1 MRPRKGCYSGVASGF
16 VRTIFFAVVVALF
29 VCSVMIL
36 TGQRGALNRGGFRPS
51 KPTSSRTFPAG
62 TPQAHRVDKSP
73 LTPPADNGAP
83 VGQDTPRSDKGGESV
98 SPSNPDQTKPDD
110 LPKADLGTEVSHG
123 DRHSSK
129 IALTFD
135 AGADARPAQSIL
147 ETLSRYNI
155 HCTFFLT
162 GEWIE
167 RNPKLTQQI
176 ALAGHE
182 IGNHTYS
189 HRRLTGLTDREIA
202 YEAEKTEQLVL
213 QLTGHSTKPLL
224 RVPYGA
230 RDKRVLASLGQNGY
244 QSIYWDVD
252 SWDSVKTDITSDEI
266 KQRVLSKIQNGSI
279 VLMHCGSKAT
289 ADALDSMLRELLNLG
304 YQPVTVS
311 ELLNS

>member
-1 MRPRKGCYSGVASGF
+1 MRPRKGCQSGIASRF
-16 VRTIFFAVVVALF
+16 ILTLFFAVVVALF

-36 TGQRGALNRGGFRPS
+36 TSHRGTVNRGEFQLSNRAFS
-51 KPTSSRTFPAG
+51 ETLPAG
-62 TPQAHRVDKSP
+62 KPQTHRVDKVP
-73 LTPPADNGAP
+73 LTHPADNGAP
-83 VGQDTPRSDKGGESV
+83 IGENTPYSVEPRESV
-98 SPSNPDQTKPDD
+98 NPPNPDQTKPDD

-123 DRHSSK
+123 DRHSTK

-135 AGADARPAQSIL
+135 AGADAQPVKSIL
-147 ETLSRYNI
+147 ETLSKYNV

-162 GEWIE
+162 GEWTK

-213 QLTGHSTKPLL
+213 QLTGQSTKPLL

-230 RDKRVLASLGQNGY
+230 RDKRVLAALEQNGY
-244 QSIYWDVD
+244 KSIYWDVD
-252 SWDSVKTDITSDEI
+252 SWDSVKIDITSDEI

-279 VLMHCGSKAT
+279 ILMHCGSKAT